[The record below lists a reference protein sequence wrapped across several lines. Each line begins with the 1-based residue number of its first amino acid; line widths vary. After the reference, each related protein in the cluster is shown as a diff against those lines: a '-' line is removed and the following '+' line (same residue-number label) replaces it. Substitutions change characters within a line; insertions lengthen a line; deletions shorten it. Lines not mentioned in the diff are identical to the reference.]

1 MKTSI
6 FNYKE
11 RKKSMLPYIRVLFS
25 TLILSVVSFGSIASA
40 SPDAGVLIPLEPAW
54 EKIDGQWNFKNS
66 SKSERQILVHIT
78 SSRINTQNKNLLIK
92 DLVKLPF
99 VMIIE
104 SKDSESNNK

>member
-25 TLILSVVSFGSIASA
+25 TLILSVVSFGSVASA
-40 SPDAGVLIPLEPAW
+40 SPDAGVLVPLEPAW
-54 EKIDGQWNFKNS
+54 EKIDGQWNFNNS

-78 SSRINTQNKNLLIK
+78 SSRINTQSKNLLIK

-99 VMIIE
+99 VMII
-104 SKDSESNNK
+104 NNKELETKSR

>member
-1 MKTSI
+1 
-6 FNYKE
+6 
-11 RKKSMLPYIRVLFS
+11 MLPYIRVLFS
-25 TLILSVVSFGSIASA
+25 ALILSVISFGRVASA
-40 SPDAGVLIPLEPAW
+40 SPDAGVLVPLEPAW

-99 VMIIE
+99 VMILDSKDLE
-104 SKDSESNNK
+104 SKNK